1 MWPVRLFS
9 VCLGLVHF
17 NPQTESS
24 LYEYNICKYFF
35 IVPLAVLYIIR
46 MCGKISIIS
55 IYIIS
60 LVCNWIR
67 YCRSYHKYKNIKTGE
82 YQPHQEKFMTLP
94 HHNCSH
100 RAMFTMRDLVACSVI
115 FPPSLTQ

>member
-67 YCRSYHKYKNIKTGE
+67 YCRSYHKYKNIRTGE
-82 YQPHQEKFMTLP
+82 YYLQGDEGEMFEWKKFQSTEKIELF
-94 HHNCSH
+94 S
-100 RAMFTMRDLVACSVI
+100 SE
-115 FPPSLTQ
+115 